1 MIICDVIV
9 ISNICLITSH
19 YYAVVCIVSLHH
31 ITTDCAI
38 CASGYSGSIGYSC
51 TQCHG
56 GYKAAVVTGIAIVLA
71 LVVVLIL
78 YLIWELL
85 GLSDGTD
92 ATAVLSTCNLT
103 PLYNLVHIPW
113 SKLRTPLVVFQ
124 ILTQYIGITGL
135 KVPLIYR
142 DFLSWLGALNVD
154 FGWLLS
160 VGCVVQVSFYQKLI
174 IDTLLPFGVAL
185 CLCCTYTIAYW
196 RDQRQQQQSQQQQH
210 ADTDDTTTT
219 SGTATTT
226 NSNDNSTNNNRSAK
240 LEAILAKHL
249 LIFLTMTFL
258 IYSTVSTVV
267 FQTFACDTL
276 ATGDS
281 YLRADYSISCT
292 TTKHKWYRLYSGIM
306 ILVYPIGIPVMYAAL
321 LWRQRAQLKLDDERS
336 ILQRESNASLRK
348 TKFLWETYKPSLFYW
363 EVIECCRRLL
373 LTGTMVFIFPSQT
386 AQPAIASLLAVAAI
400 VLVLWYTP
408 HADIMDTRIYI
419 FGAIIVFLSMF
430 MSLLVKV
437 QDGITTFKGSQTYSA
452 TLVSMNILMVIAAIA
467 QLTYVAKRAWIAK
480 ASVNKLR
487 RESVRNLRT
496 RLSRSSST
504 ISRTTLFD
512 SESQSTSLSHIA
524 VSTQSDAISA
534 TTGTATIA
542 PAFEPSAI
550 EQQQ

>member
-1 MIICDVIV
+1 V
-9 ISNICLITSH
+9 
-19 YYAVVCIVSLHH
+19 
-31 ITTDCAI
+31 
-38 CASGYSGSIGYSC
+38 
-51 TQCHG
+51 
-56 GYKAAVVTGIAIVLA
+56 
-71 LVVVLIL
+71 L

-92 ATAVLSTCNLT
+92 ATAVFSTCNLT

-142 DFLSWLGALNVD
+142 DFLSWLGALNID

-174 IDTLLPFGVAL
+174 IDTLLPFGLTL

-196 RDQRQQQQSQQQQH
+196 RDKRQQQSQQQH
-210 ADTDDTTTT
+210 AATDDTTTT
-219 SGTATTT
+219 TAS
-226 NSNDNSTNNNRSAK
+226 NSNANNNRSSK

-258 IYSTVSTVV
+258 IYSTVSTVI
-267 FQTFACDTL
+267 FQTFACDTI
-276 ATGDS
+276 AAGDS

-306 ILVYPIGIPVMYAAL
+306 ILVYPIGIPVIYAAL

-336 ILQRESNASLRK
+336 LLQRENNTSLRK

-419 FGAIIVFLSMF
+419 FGALIVFLSMF

-452 TLVSMNILMVIAAIA
+452 TLVTMNVLMVIAAIA

-480 ASVNKLR
+480 ASVNTLR
-487 RESVRNLRT
+487 KESVRNLRT
-496 RLSRSSST
+496 RLSRSGSSIT
-504 ISRTTLFD
+504 RTTVFD
-512 SESQSTSLSHIA
+512 SESQASLNQRA
-524 VSTQSDAISA
+524 VSTQSDTDATNAVSA
-534 TTGTATIA
+534 TTGTTTIA
-542 PAFEPSAI
+542 PAFEPSHT
-550 EQQQ
+550 EQQ

>member
-1 MIICDVIV
+1 
-9 ISNICLITSH
+9 
-19 YYAVVCIVSLHH
+19 
-31 ITTDCAI
+31 
-38 CASGYSGSIGYSC
+38 
-51 TQCHG
+51 
-56 GYKAAVVTGIAIVLA
+56 
-71 LVVVLIL
+71 VVVLVL

-92 ATAVLSTCNLT
+92 ATAVFSTCNLT

-135 KVPLIYR
+135 KVPLVYR

-196 RDQRQQQQSQQQQH
+196 RDKRQQQQSQQQH
-210 ADTDDTTTT
+210 AATDVY
-219 SGTATTT
+219 TT
-226 NSNDNSTNNNRSAK
+226 NSSSNSNANSNSNRSAK

-258 IYSTVSTVV
+258 IYSTVSTVI

-292 TTKHKWYRLYSGIM
+292 TSKHKWYRLYSGIM

-321 LWRQRAQLKLDDERS
+321 LWRQRAQLKRDDERS
-336 ILQRESNASLRK
+336 ILQRESNTSLRK

-437 QDGITTFKGSQTYSA
+437 QDGITTFRGSQTYSA
-452 TLVSMNILMVIAAIA
+452 TLVGMNILMVIAAIA

-487 RESVRNLRT
+487 RESVRSLRT

-504 ISRTTLFD
+504 ISRTTVFD

-542 PAFEPSAI
+542 PAFDLSDT
-550 EQQQ
+550 EQQ